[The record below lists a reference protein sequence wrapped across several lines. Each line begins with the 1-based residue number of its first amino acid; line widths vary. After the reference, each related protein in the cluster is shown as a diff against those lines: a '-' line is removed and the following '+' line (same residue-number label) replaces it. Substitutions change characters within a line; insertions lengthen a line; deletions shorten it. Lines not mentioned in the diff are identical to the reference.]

1 MELGAYIKGMS
12 FASAKDIIFL
22 AIKNSQKT
30 LKTLKLELLQTVS
43 NTKNVIHSFCFVSMK
58 CFGILV
64 HLNNLYRQ
72 KVTNCIL
79 YFNGMSAS
87 SAYDFKIILPI
98 NAVRNTLNLS
108 KCTFQ
113 KHWIY
118 SILLC

>member
-30 LKTLKLELLQTVS
+30 LKLELLQTVS
-43 NTKNVIHSFCFVSMK
+43 NTKNVIDSFSFVSMK

-64 HLNNLYRQ
+64 HLNNLYQQ

-79 YFNGMSAS
+79 YFNGMKGI
-87 SAYDFKIILPI
+87 F
-98 NAVRNTLNLS
+98 
-108 KCTFQ
+108 
-113 KHWIY
+113 
-118 SILLC
+118 SI